1 MQKNLD
7 SDASDISSPHESDGT
22 ECRYER
28 GTHSVNI
35 TSGHAAGYGG
45 APSSQQSSPSP
56 SLNGPNRCP
65 TPLSSGG
72 SGNPNYAGFREHI
85 KSKATLAETFMKNL
99 NRNNNNN
106 NSSNNYNHLG
116 GSNGSLNLTE
126 ADSNSFAILQAN
138 SKKMLDSA
146 RKQHK
151 YLAKRKILMHYNTEL
166 GGEKRLK
173 EMERDRYPSAEQ
185 HDDALNNN
193 HSHAQDNIMEP
204 IITTIV
210 PQTPPPSTHN
220 NNFKIRLVE
229 SHHLT
234 NNSNSNQNQ
243 SSNNNNSS
251 SSPQSNDCNNDEEA
265 LNLVQIPNA
274 NGSRNREAT
283 PTCATPTPDIQLI
296 KREVK
301 TELSPAENLSN
312 NNGHDDEMAGA
323 GYDRKYDDNNNNS
336 GLDMETDS
344 NNNNSKPGGD
354 NNNGLALAL
363 GKHKLL
369 SAINRNIEQDH
380 PDHEHQD
387 QQDREA
393 DHGGNNCNSDDNNN
407 NNHSQHLDLSTI
419 KNIATAEILCG
430 LKSKVLK
437 LEEEQRERERERERK
452 REACRSL
459 SEIKNAE

>member
-1 MQKNLD
+1 LQKNLD

-45 APSSQQSSPSP
+45 GPPPQQPSPSP

-72 SGNPNYAGFREHI
+72 GSVGNPNYSSFRDHI

-106 NSSNNYNHLG
+106 SSSNNYNHLG
-116 GSNGSLNLTE
+116 GSNGSLNLSE
-126 ADSNSFAILQAN
+126 AESNSFAILQAN

-146 RKQHK
+146 RKQNK
-151 YLAKRKILMHYNTEL
+151 YLAKRKILMHYNSEL

-173 EMERDRYPSAEQ
+173 EMGDRDRYPSAEQ

-234 NNSNSNQNQ
+234 NNNNNQNPNQ
-243 SSNNNNSS
+243 SQSNNNSS
-251 SSPQSNDCNNDEEA
+251 PQSGNNNCHNDNDNDDEEA

-274 NGSRNREAT
+274 NGSRNREQT

-296 KREVK
+296 KREVE
-301 TELSPAENLSN
+301 TELPSPEIAHN
-312 NNGHDDEMAGA
+312 NNGHADEELTGA
-323 GYDRKYDDNNNNS
+323 GYERKYDDNNNNR
-336 GLDMETDS
+336 GLDMETD
-344 NNNNSKPGGD
+344 
-354 NNNGLALAL
+354 
-363 GKHKLL
+363 
-369 SAINRNIEQDH
+369 
-380 PDHEHQD
+380 
-387 QQDREA
+387 
-393 DHGGNNCNSDDNNN
+393 
-407 NNHSQHLDLSTI
+407 
-419 KNIATAEILCG
+419 
-430 LKSKVLK
+430 
-437 LEEEQRERERERERK
+437 
-452 REACRSL
+452 
-459 SEIKNAE
+459 

>member
-1 MQKNLD
+1 
-7 SDASDISSPHESDGT
+7 
-22 ECRYER
+22 
-28 GTHSVNI
+28 
-35 TSGHAAGYGG
+35 
-45 APSSQQSSPSP
+45 
-56 SLNGPNRCP
+56 
-65 TPLSSGG
+65 
-72 SGNPNYAGFREHI
+72 
-85 KSKATLAETFMKNL
+85 
-99 NRNNNNN
+99 
-106 NSSNNYNHLG
+106 
-116 GSNGSLNLTE
+116 
-126 ADSNSFAILQAN
+126 
-138 SKKMLDSA
+138 
-146 RKQHK
+146 
-151 YLAKRKILMHYNTEL
+151 
-166 GGEKRLK
+166 
-173 EMERDRYPSAEQ
+173 MERDRYPSAEQ

-387 QQDREA
+387 LSLGQILVLLARRI
-393 DHGGNNCNSDDNNN
+393 
-407 NNHSQHLDLSTI
+407 QHLLAVRLQDGKGVAIRLRQVETA
-419 KNIATAEILCG
+419 IAAAQVVVVVAVVVVVVVPVEILHEG
-430 LKSKVLK
+430 LGQRGLRLDVLTEAGVIGIAGTSARK
-437 LEEEQRERERERERK
+437 GRGTAIGSIERRRR
-452 REACRSL
+452 R
-459 SEIKNAE
+459 